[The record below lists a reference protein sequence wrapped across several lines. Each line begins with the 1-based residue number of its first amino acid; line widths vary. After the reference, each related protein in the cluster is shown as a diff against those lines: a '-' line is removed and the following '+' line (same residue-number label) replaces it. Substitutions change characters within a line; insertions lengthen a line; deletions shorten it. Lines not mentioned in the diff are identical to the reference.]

1 VKINDDTPDGINR
14 NIDQAPSIRKPKS
27 YGDLPQPIMVLFQV
41 VLTLIILLF
50 WQGASGRLVDN
61 FFISNP
67 FDVGLRLI
75 EWTANGFI
83 FVHLWVTFRETIIG
97 FVVGSGIGI
106 LLGLALGVSRFLGR
120 LLNPFLFAFNALPKI
135 ALAPLFI
142 LWLGLGIESKVAL
155 SAVIVFF
162 LVFLNTYAGVREVDP
177 ELIDTVRLMRGTKW
191 HVLTR
196 VVVPSSVPWM
206 FAGLKI
212 AVPYSLIGA
221 IVGELIAAN
230 AGLGFLLQFSGAE
243 FDTTGVFAVLV
254 VIGLLAVVMNLLVDF
269 FQARIERWKIIST

>member
-1 VKINDDTPDGINR
+1 
-14 NIDQAPSIRKPKS
+14 
-27 YGDLPQPIMVLFQV
+27 MVLFQV
-41 VLTLIILLF
+41 VLTLIFLLF

-67 FDVGLRLI
+67 IDVSIRLF
-75 EWTANGFI
+75 EWTTSGFI
-83 FVHLWVTFRETIIG
+83 FVHLWITLCETIIG
-97 FVVGSGIGI
+97 FVVGSGFGI
-106 LLGLALGVSRFLGR
+106 LLGLSLGVSRFLGR
-120 LLNPFLFAFNALPKI
+120 LLNPFVFAFNALPKV

-162 LVFLNTYAGVREVDP
+162 LVFINTYAGVREVDQ

-191 HVLTR
+191 HVLTK

-206 FAGLKI
+206 FVGLKI

-221 IVGELIAAN
+221 IVGEFIASN
-230 AGLGFLLQFSGAE
+230 AGLGFLLQLSGAE
-243 FDTTGVFAVLV
+243 FDIEGFFAVLV

-269 FQARIERWKIIST
+269 IQARIERWKIIST

>member
-1 VKINDDTPDGINR
+1 MKIVDINNTKTDVKIDQTP
-14 NIDQAPSIRKPKS
+14 SSMKPKS
-27 YGDLPQPIMVLFQV
+27 YSDLSRLKMVLFR
-41 VLTLIILLF
+41 VLLALLILLF

-67 FDVGLRLI
+67 LEVCIRLI
-75 EWTANGFI
+75 EWTINGFI
-83 FVHLWVTFRETIIG
+83 FVHLWVTLYETIIG
-97 FVVGSGIGI
+97 FIIGSGIGI
-106 LLGLALGVSRFLGR
+106 LLGLSLGVSRFLGS
-120 LLNPFLFAFNALPKI
+120 LLNPFLFAFNALPKV

-142 LWLGLGIESKVAL
+142 LWFGLGIESKVAL

-162 LVFLNTYAGVREVDP
+162 MVFLNTYAGVREVDQ

-191 HVLTR
+191 HVLSR
-196 VVVPSSVPWM
+196 VIVPSAVAWV

-230 AGLGFLLQFSGAE
+230 AGLGFLLQLSGAE
-243 FDTTGVFAVLV
+243 FDVAGVFAVLT
-254 VIGLLAVVMNLLVDF
+254 VIGLLAVIMNLLVDIA
-269 FQARIERWKIIST
+269 QARLERWKIVST